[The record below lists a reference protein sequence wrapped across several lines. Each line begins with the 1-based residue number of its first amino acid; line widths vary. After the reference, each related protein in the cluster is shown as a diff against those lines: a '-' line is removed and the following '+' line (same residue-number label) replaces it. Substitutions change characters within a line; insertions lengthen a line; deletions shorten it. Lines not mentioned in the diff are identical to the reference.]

1 MRIDHPWNNGD
12 ARQRYLLPSNAKGI
26 GMVLSRMMG
35 ARVRRKEDP
44 RLITGTATYVD
55 DVHIPGTLH
64 LAFVRSQH
72 PHANITKIDV
82 SPAKQVPGV
91 VAVFTADDL
100 KKVMNVT
107 DATAGEGEVP
117 DRDSDGGVPERFPM
131 VSDRVRHV
139 GEAIVAVVAET
150 DYAARDGVDAVV
162 IDYET
167 LPAVVDLEKA
177 MEDDAPQLYDEIKNN
192 IAFQWDHTLG
202 DVDAALKN
210 APIVVKRRLI
220 NHRVAG
226 VPMEPRGVL
235 AMPDPMMNGLTFWTS
250 TQAPHWNRNEVAKAL
265 GYSQS
270 QVRTIAPQVGGGFG
284 VKIGSYPEDYVVS
297 AVAHTL
303 GRPVKWI
310 ETRSENFIATHQ
322 GRAQIADIE
331 AGADANGKLLA
342 YRFTVIQDQ
351 GSYPK
356 DTSLSVLTGTMAA
369 GCYDIPAIDL
379 HTIGVLT
386 NTMDIGAYRGAGRP
400 EAAFYIERTMDLV
413 ANAAGLDP
421 AEVRRVNFTSP
432 DRFPFTTATGERYDT
447 GEYEKALN
455 RALEVAGYQ
464 DLRKQQADARRHGR
478 YLGIGLAS
486 YVEICGFG
494 PWESATIRVEPSG
507 AVTVFSGIMPQGQG
521 QETTFAQ
528 IISDRLGVP
537 FDQITV
543 QFGDTSTTPQGNG
556 TMGSRGL
563 AVGGGAV
570 MLSVDKIQEKAR
582 RIAANV
588 LEVSPDDI
596 EFAGGRFRVKG
607 APDKGM
613 VLAEIAEVAYNDM
626 SKLPEGVD
634 PGLETTD
641 FFRPEDETFPFGTHI
656 AMVEIMPD
664 TGEVKILR
672 YVSIDDCGYIVSPM
686 LVEGQVHGGLAQGIA
701 QALLEEVRYDDNGQ
715 VLTGTLMDYAIPKA
729 NRFPMFETGH
739 TETTT
744 PLNPLGAKG
753 IGEAATIGST
763 PAIANAV
770 NDALKAF
777 GVEHLDM
784 PFRPEKVWASLRT

>member
-1 MRIDHPWNNGD
+1 
-12 ARQRYLLPSNAKGI
+12 
-26 GMVLSRMMG
+26 MVLSRMMG

-55 DVHIPGTLH
+55 DVHLPGMLH
-64 LAFVRSQH
+64 LAFVRSPH
-72 PHANITKIDV
+72 PHANITNVDTSAAMK
-82 SPAKQVPGV
+82 VPGV
-91 VAVFTADDL
+91 VAVFTAKDL
-100 KKVMNVT
+100 KSMLSPS
-107 DATAGEGEVP
+107 DSAAGEGEVP
-117 DRDSDGGVPERFPM
+117 DRDAEGGIPERFPLA
-131 VSDRVRHV
+131 SDTVRAV
-139 GEAIVAVVAET
+139 GEGIAVVVAET
-150 DYAARDGVDAVV
+150 DYAARDGADAVV
-162 IDYET
+162 VDYES

-177 MEDDAPQLYDEIKNN
+177 MADGAPQLYKQYKNN
-192 IAFQWDHTLG
+192 ICFTWDHSQG
-202 DVDAALKN
+202 DVDAALKK
-210 APIVVKRRLI
+210 APVVVKKRLV

-226 VPMEPRGVL
+226 VPMEPRGVV
-235 AMPDPMMNGLTFWTS
+235 AMPDAMMNGLTFWTS
-250 TQAPHWNRNEVAKAL
+250 TQAPHWNRNDIAKSM
-265 GYSQS
+265 GFSQS

-284 VKIGSYPEDYVVS
+284 VKIGSYPEDFILP
-297 AVAHTL
+297 AVAYKL
-303 GRPVKWI
+303 KRPVKWI
-310 ETRSENFIATHQ
+310 ETRSENFVATHQ

-331 AGADANGKLLA
+331 VGAEKNGKIVA
-342 YRFTVIQDQ
+342 YRFRVIQDQ

-369 GCYDIPAIDL
+369 GCYDIPAVDL
-379 HTIGVLT
+379 HTVGVLT
-386 NTMDIGAYRGAGRP
+386 NTTDIGAYRGAGRP
-400 EAAFYIERTMDLV
+400 EAAFYIERTADLV

-421 AEVRRVNFTSP
+421 AEVRRVNFTSS
-432 DRFPFTTATGERYDT
+432 DKFPYTTATGERYDT
-447 GEYEKALN
+447 GDYEKALN
-455 RALEVAGYQ
+455 KALEVSGYK
-464 DLRKQQADARRHGR
+464 DLRKQQQDARKQGR

-494 PWESATIRVEPSG
+494 PWESSTIRVEPSG
-507 AVTVFSGIMPQGQG
+507 AVSVFSGLMPQGQG

-537 FDQITV
+537 FDDITV

-570 MLSVDKIQEKAR
+570 MLSVDRIQEKAR
-582 RIAANV
+582 RIAASA
-588 LEVSPDDI
+588 LEVSFDDV
-596 EFAGGRFRVKG
+596 EFADAKFGVKG
-607 APDKGM
+607 SPDKAM
-613 VLAEIAEVAYNDM
+613 TLAEIAYVAYNEMD
-626 SKLPEGVD
+626 KLPQEVD

-656 AMVEIMPD
+656 AVVEIMPD
-664 TGEVKILR
+664 TGDVKLLR
-672 YVSIDDCGYIVSPM
+672 YVSVDDCGYIVSPM

-729 NRFPMFETGH
+729 NRFPMFETDH

-744 PLNPLGAKG
+744 PINPLGAKG

-784 PFRPEKVWASLRT
+784 PFRPEKVWASIQQAK

>member
-1 MRIDHPWNNGD
+1 
-12 ARQRYLLPSNAKGI
+12 
-26 GMVLSRMMG
+26 MVLSRMMG

-55 DVHIPGTLH
+55 DVHLPGMLH

-72 PHANITKIDV
+72 PHAKINNIDTSEAVK
-82 SPAKQVPGV
+82 VPGV
-91 VAVFTADDL
+91 VAVYTADDL
-100 KKVMNVT
+100 REILGVT
-107 DATAGEGEVP
+107 DSAAGEGEVP
-117 DRDSDGGVPERFPM
+117 DRDASDSLPERFPM
-131 VSDRVRHV
+131 ASYVVRHV
-139 GEAIVAVVAET
+139 GEALVAVVANT
-150 DYAARDGVDAVV
+150 DYAARDGADAVIV
-162 IDYET
+162 DYED
-167 LPAVVDLEKA
+167 LPAVVDMDKA
-177 MEDDAPQLYDEIKNN
+177 MADGAPQLYPQYENN
-192 IAFQWDHTLG
+192 ICARWDHTLG

-210 APIVVKRRLI
+210 APVVVKKRLV

-226 VPMEPRGVL
+226 VPMEPRGVV
-235 AMPDPMMNGLTFWTS
+235 ATPDPMMNGLTFWTS
-250 TQAPHWNRNEVAKAL
+250 TQAPHWNRNDIAKTM
-265 GYSQS
+265 GFSQS

-284 VKIGSYPEDYVVS
+284 VKIGSYPEDFIVS
-297 AVAHTL
+297 AVAYKL
-303 GRPVKWI
+303 GKPVKWI
-310 ETRSENFIATHQ
+310 ETRSENFVATHQ
-322 GRAQIADIE
+322 GRAQVADIE
-331 AGADANGKLLA
+331 VGAEKNGKIVA
-342 YRFTVIQDQ
+342 YRFRVIQDQ

-356 DTSLSVLTGTMAA
+356 DTSLPVLTGTMAV
-369 GCYDIPAIDL
+369 GCYDIPNVDL
-379 HTIGVLT
+379 HAVSVLT

-400 EAAFYIERTMDLV
+400 EAAFYIERTVDLV

-432 DRFPFTTATGERYDT
+432 DKFPYTTATGERYDT
-447 GEYEKALN
+447 GDYEKALN
-455 RALEVAGYQ
+455 KALEVSGYQ
-464 DLRKQQADARRHGR
+464 DLRKQQEEARKNGR

-494 PWESATIRVEPSG
+494 PWESSTIRVEPSG

-537 FDQITV
+537 FDQISV
-543 QFGDTSTTPQGNG
+543 QFGDTATTPQGNG

-570 MLSVDKIQEKAR
+570 MLSVDKIQEKSR

-588 LEVSPDDI
+588 LEVSVDDI
-596 EFAGGRFRVKG
+596 EFANGKFGVKG
-607 APDKGM
+607 SPDKAM
-613 VLAEIAEVAYNDM
+613 DLAAIAAVAYNEM
-626 SKLPEGVD
+626 GKLPQDME

-641 FFRPEDETFPFGTHI
+641 FFRPEDETFPFGTHV
-656 AMVEIMPD
+656 AVVEIMPN
-664 TGEVKILR
+664 TGEVKLLK
-672 YVSIDDCGYIVSPM
+672 YFSVDDCGYIVSPM

-729 NRFPMFETGH
+729 ERFPMFQTDH
-739 TETTT
+739 TETKT
-744 PLNPLGAKG
+744 PINPLGAKG

-784 PFRPEKVWASLRT
+784 PFRPEKVWASLHQSA

>member
-1 MRIDHPWNNGD
+1 
-12 ARQRYLLPSNAKGI
+12 
-26 GMVLSRMMG
+26 MVLSRMMG

-55 DVHIPGTLH
+55 DVHLPGMLH

-72 PHANITKIDV
+72 PHAKITGIDT
-82 SPAKQVPGV
+82 SEATNVPGV

-100 KKVMNVT
+100 KKVLG
-107 DATAGEGEVP
+107 ATEAAAGEGEVP

-131 VSDRVRHV
+131 AADTVRHV

-150 DYAARDGVDAVV
+150 DYAARDGADAVV
-162 IDYET
+162 VNYDT
-167 LPAVVDLEKA
+167 LPVVVDMDKA
-177 MEDDAPQLYDEIKNN
+177 MEDGAPQLYDQYKNN
-192 IAFQWDHTLG
+192 ICANFDHSQG
-202 DVDAALKN
+202 DVDAALKS
-210 APIVVKRRLI
+210 AEVVVKKRLV

-226 VPMEPRGVL
+226 VPMEPRGVV
-235 AMPDPMMNGLTFWTS
+235 ATPEPMINGLRFWTS
-250 TQAPHWNRNEVAKAL
+250 TQAPHWNRNDIAKTM
-265 GYSQS
+265 GFSQS
-270 QVRTIAPQVGGGFG
+270 QVHTIAPQVGGGFG
-284 VKIGSYPEDYVVS
+284 VKIGSYPEDFILS
-297 AVAHTL
+297 AVAYKL

-322 GRAQIADIE
+322 GRAQVADIE
-331 AGADANGKLLA
+331 VGADKSGKITA
-342 YRFTVIQDQ
+342 YRFRVIQDQ

-356 DTSLSVLTGTMAA
+356 DTSLSALTLTMAV
-369 GCYDIPAIDL
+369 GCYDIPNVDL
-379 HTIGVLT
+379 HTVGVLT

-400 EAAFYIERTMDLV
+400 EAAFYIERTVDLV

-421 AEVRRVNFTSP
+421 AEVRRKNFTSP
-432 DRFPFTTATGERYDT
+432 DKFPFTTATGERYDT
-447 GEYEKALN
+447 GDYEKALN
-455 RALEVAGYQ
+455 KALEISGYKE
-464 DLRKQQADARRHGR
+464 LRKEQEEARKQGR

-494 PWESATIRVEPSG
+494 PWESSTIRVEPSG
-507 AVTVFSGIMPQGQG
+507 AVSVFSGIMPQGQG

-528 IISDRLGVP
+528 IVADRLGVP

-543 QFGDTSTTPQGNG
+543 HFGDTSNTPQGNG

-588 LEVSPDDI
+588 FEVSPDDI
-596 EFAGGRFRVKG
+596 EFGDGRFGVKG
-607 APDKGM
+607 SPDRSM
-613 VLAEIAEVAYNDM
+613 TLAEVANVAYNEMDKVPADM
-626 SKLPEGVD
+626 E

-656 AMVEIMPD
+656 AVVEIMPD
-664 TGEVKILR
+664 TGEVKLLKFFS
-672 YVSIDDCGYIVSPM
+672 VDDCGYIVSPM

-729 NRFPMFETGH
+729 DQFPMFQTDH
-739 TETTT
+739 TETQT
-744 PLNPLGAKG
+744 PINLSAPRVSARQRP
-753 IGEAATIGST
+753 SDRRQPWQT
-763 PAIANAV
+763 PS
-770 NDALKAF
+770 
-777 GVEHLDM
+777 M
-784 PFRPEKVWASLRT
+784 TR

>member
-1 MRIDHPWNNGD
+1 
-12 ARQRYLLPSNAKGI
+12 
-26 GMVLSRMMG
+26 MVLSRMMG

-55 DVHIPGTLH
+55 DVHLPGALH

-72 PHANITKIDV
+72 AHANISNIDV
-82 SPAKQVPGV
+82 SAAKQVPGV
-91 VAVFTADDL
+91 VAIYTADDL
-100 KKVMNVT
+100 KSMLGAT
-107 DATAGEGEVP
+107 DAASGEGEVP
-117 DRDSDGGVPERFPM
+117 DRGSEDEMPDRPPM
-131 VSDRVRHV
+131 ASDRVRHV

-150 DYAARDGVDAVV
+150 DYAARDGADAVMV
-162 IDYET
+162 DYES
-167 LPAVVDLEKA
+167 LPAVVDPEQA
-177 MEDDAPQLYDEIKNN
+177 MADGAPQIYSQFEKNVCFN
-192 IAFQWDHTLG
+192 WDHTQG
-202 DVDAALKN
+202 DVDAALKD
-210 APIVVKRRLI
+210 APVVVKKRLI

-235 AMPDPMMNGLTFWTS
+235 AMPDPMMNGMTFWTS
-250 TQAPHWNRNEVAKAL
+250 TQAPHWNRNDIAKSL
-265 GYSQS
+265 GYSQA

-284 VKIGSYPEDYVVS
+284 VKIGTYPEEFVVT
-297 AVAHTL
+297 AVAKKL
-303 GRPVKWI
+303 NCPVKWI
-310 ETRSENFIATHQ
+310 ETRSENFVATHQ

-331 AGADANGKLLA
+331 VGADKNGKLLA
-342 YRFTVIQDQ
+342 YRFKVIQEQ

-379 HTIGVLT
+379 HTVGVLT

-421 AEVRRVNFTSP
+421 AEVRRVNFVSP
-432 DRFPFTTATGERYDT
+432 ARFPYTTATGERYDT
-447 GEYEKALN
+447 GEYEKALDK
-455 RALEVAGYQ
+455 ALDVSGYKNLRKEQ
-464 DLRKQQADARRHGR
+464 EDLRKQGR

-494 PWESATIRVEPSG
+494 PWESSTIRVEPSG
-507 AVTVFSGIMPQGQG
+507 AVTVYSGIMPQGQG

-528 IISDRLGVP
+528 IVSDRLGVP
-537 FDQITV
+537 FEDITV
-543 QFGDTSTTPQGNG
+543 QFGDTATAPQGNG

-570 MLSVDKIQEKAR
+570 MISVDKIQEKAR

-588 LEVSPDDI
+588 LEVSFDDI
-596 EFAGGRFRVKG
+596 EFADAKFRVKG
-607 APDKGM
+607 SPDKGM
-613 VLAEIAEVAYNDM
+613 DLIEIADVAYNEI
-626 SKLPEGVD
+626 SKLPEDVD

-656 AMVEIMPD
+656 AVVEVMPD
-664 TGEVKILR
+664 TGEVEILR
-672 YVSIDDCGYIVSPM
+672 FISIDDCGYIVSPM

-701 QALLEEVRYDDNGQ
+701 QALLEEVSYDDNGQ
-715 VLTGTLMDYAIPKA
+715 PLTGTLMDYAIPKA

-739 TETTT
+739 TETRT

-784 PFRPEKVWASLRT
+784 PFRPEKVWASLQQHA